1 MDFQKSKLFLD
12 KLNREFARLSK
23 DPDNV
28 VRLDIDIMA
37 SYVRDLYD
45 ALYDTPAAIPVSVAV
60 KPEPAPRREPVPE
73 PIPEPAPPPPV
84 REPEVTVVVQEV
96 PEIKPVKEKKEA
108 DVPHPAPIVST
119 SYSSEKPEPMD
130 AETEALFE
138 EKVAKELSDRLSE
151 LPIADLK
158 KAIALNDKLLYTRE
172 LFGGNGTA
180 FDSAIADINAI
191 GNFTAAQNYMV
202 KQCVKRFEWNDA
214 KRIETAKTFIRLV
227 RRRFK

>member
-1 MDFQKSKLFLD
+1 
-12 KLNREFARLSK
+12 
-23 DPDNV
+23 
-28 VRLDIDIMA
+28 
-37 SYVRDLYD
+37 
-45 ALYDTPAAIPVSVAV
+45 
-60 KPEPAPRREPVPE
+60 
-73 PIPEPAPPPPV
+73 
-84 REPEVTVVVQEV
+84 
-96 PEIKPVKEKKEA
+96 
-108 DVPHPAPIVST
+108 IVST
-119 SYSSEKPEPMD
+119 SYNSEKPEPMD

>member
-45 ALYDTPAAIPVSVAV
+45 ALYDSPVAPAAVV

-73 PIPEPAPPPPV
+73 PVPPAPPAPV
-84 REPEVTVVVQEV
+84 REPEVTVTV
-96 PEIKPVKEKKEA
+96 PEVSQDKSGKGKKDES
-108 DVPHPAPIVST
+108 VPHPAPIVST
-119 SYSSEKPEPMD
+119 SYTFEKPETLD
-130 AETEALFE
+130 TETEALFE

-172 LFGGNGTA
+172 LFGGQGTA
-180 FDSAIADINAI
+180 FDAAIAEINAM
-191 GNFTAAQNYMV
+191 GSFFDAQNYMV
-202 KQCVKRFEWNDA
+202 RQCVKRFEWSDP

>member
-45 ALYDTPAAIPVSVAV
+45 ALYDTPAQPVASVIA
-60 KPEPAPRREPVPE
+60 KPEPATRRDPIPE
-73 PIPEPAPPPPV
+73 PIPEPAPPPPA
-84 REPEVTVVVQEV
+84 REPEMTAVVPEV
-96 PEIKPVKEKKEA
+96 PEVKPVKEKKEA
-108 DVPHPAPIVST
+108 SVPHPAPIVST
-119 SYSSEKPEPMD
+119 SYTSEKPEPMD

-138 EKVAKELSDRLSE
+138 EKVAKELSDRLSD

-172 LFGGNGTA
+172 LFGGQGSV
-180 FDSAIADINAI
+180 FDSAIADINSMGSFAD
-191 GNFTAAQNYMV
+191 AQNYMI
-202 KQCVKRFEWNDA
+202 KQCVKRFEWSDA
-214 KRIETAKTFIRLV
+214 RRIDMAKTFIRLV

>member
-45 ALYDTPAAIPVSVAV
+45 ALYDSPVAPAPVAV

-73 PIPEPAPPPPV
+73 PAPPPV
-84 REPEVTVVVQEV
+84 KEPEIIAVI
-96 PEIKPVKEKKEA
+96 PEIPESKPVKEKKEA
-108 DVPHPAPIVST
+108 SVPHSAPIVST
-119 SYSSEKPEPMD
+119 AYTSEKMEVMD
-130 AETEALFE
+130 HETEALFE

-172 LFGGNGTA
+172 LFGGQGTA
-180 FDSAIADINAI
+180 FDTSISEINGM
-191 GNFTAAQNYMV
+191 GNFADAQNYMV
-202 KQCVKRFEWNDA
+202 KQCVKRFEWNDP
-214 KRIETAKTFIRLV
+214 KRIEIAKGFIRLV